1 MLVEVSVRN
10 FALLEDLHLELG
22 PGLIALTGETGAGKS
37 LLLEALGLVLGR
49 RAEAGQVRR
58 GSERLVVSARFH
70 SLGRRLK
77 SLLDE
82 LGLNEG
88 VEDEL
93 LLRREIDA
101 VGKSRAFANDHPVN
115 LSTLVRLGEL
125 LVFSHGQS
133 EQQLLLRPAE
143 QRGLLDSFGGLGELV
158 HQVELV
164 FATWQ
169 ERLSERDALA
179 LSEQERAQRIDLY
192 RFQKRELDAAD
203 VRLEEEA
210 ELELLL
216 PQLKNGDRLK
226 SVALEAH
233 GILHAQE
240 SSATDLVGRVIQ
252 EVSLLRSLG
261 APLSDV
267 AELLDGAAVHLAEVA
282 QRLDTFAS
290 ALDADPVRLEEVL
303 SRLDVLGKLKR
314 KYGPTLADVIAY
326 RNRVTEELDRLENL
340 EGKRQDVVR
349 RLADAEKDLIH
360 WSSVLSEGRRK
371 AAKKMSLAVQKELKE
386 VGLSHATF
394 HVEVVTELDRRASF
408 GFDQVRYLF
417 NANPGEE
424 KSPLAETASGG
435 ELSRVMLAI
444 ESVFVREDE
453 VPVLIFDEIDAGVG
467 GTVGGVLGKKLAGL
481 GRGRQVLCV
490 THLATIAACA
500 DTHWTVKKEIQGDR
514 TRAILRKL
522 SDKERPAEIAR
533 LFGSSPGANA
543 AIGLRHAEELLASS
557 RPK

>member
-1 MLVEVSVRN
+1 MLTEVSVRN
-10 FALLEDLHLELG
+10 FALLEDLHLEWG
-22 PGLIALTGETGAGKS
+22 SGLIVLTGETGAGKS

-58 GSERLVVSARFH
+58 GAERLVVSARFH
-70 SLGRRLK
+70 SLSRRLK

-88 VEDEL
+88 AEEEL

-101 VGKSRAFANDHPVN
+101 AGKSRAFANDHPVN

-143 QRGLLDSFGGLGELV
+143 QRGLLDAFGGLEERV
-158 HQVELV
+158 RQVESV

-179 LSEQERAQRIDLY
+179 LSEQERAQRLDLY
-192 RFQKRELDAAD
+192 RFQKGELDAAN

-233 GILHAQE
+233 SFLHGQE
-240 SSATDLVGRVIQ
+240 SSATDLVRKVIP
-252 EVSLLRSLG
+252 EVALLRSLG
-261 APLSDV
+261 APLSEV
-267 AELLDGAAVHLAEVA
+267 AELLEGAIINLEESA
-282 QRLDTFAS
+282 QRLESFAS
-290 ALDADPVRLEEVL
+290 GLDADPVRLEEVL
-303 SRLDVLGKLKR
+303 SRQDLLGKLKR
-314 KYGPTLADVIAY
+314 KYGPTLGDVIAY
-326 RNRVTEELDRLENL
+326 RTRVTEELDRLENL
-340 EGKRQDVVR
+340 EGKRQDIDR
-349 RLADAEKDLIH
+349 RLAEAEEELVQL
-360 WSSVLSEGRRK
+360 SAVLSEGRQK
-371 AAKKMSLAVQKELKE
+371 AAKKMSTAVQKELKE
-386 VGLSHATF
+386 VGLPHAAF
-394 HVEVVTELDRRASF
+394 HIEVVTEADRRASS
-408 GFDQVRYLF
+408 GADQVRFLF
-417 NANPGEE
+417 KANPGEGQ
-424 KSPLAETASGG
+424 SPLAETASGG

-444 ESVFVREDE
+444 ESVFVRVDD

-467 GTVGGVLGKKLAGL
+467 GTVGGVLGKKLAAL

-500 DTHWTVKKEIQGDR
+500 DAHWTVEKEIQGDR
-514 TRAILRKL
+514 TRAVMRRL
-522 SDKERPAEIAR
+522 SEKERPAEIAR
-533 LFGSSPGANA
+533 LFGSSPGGNA

-557 RPK
+557 RSK

>member
-1 MLVEVSVRN
+1 MLTEVRVRN
-10 FALLEDLHLELG
+10 FALLEDLHLEMG
-22 PGLIALTGETGAGKS
+22 SGLIALTGETGAGKS

-58 GSERLVVSARFH
+58 GAERLVVSARFH

-88 VEDEL
+88 AEDEL

-101 VGKSRAFANDHPVN
+101 AGKSRAFANDHPVN

-143 QRGLLDSFGGLGELV
+143 QRELLDSFGGLEGMV
-158 HQVELV
+158 RQVESV
-164 FATWQ
+164 FTAWQ

-179 LSEQERAQRIDLY
+179 LSEQERAQRSDLY
-192 RFQKRELDAAD
+192 RFQKGELDAAD
-203 VRLEEEA
+203 VRIEEEA
-210 ELELLL
+210 ELEILL

-233 GILHAQE
+233 GFLHAQE
-240 SSATDLVGRVIQ
+240 SSATDLVRKVIA
-252 EVSLLRSLG
+252 EVVLLRSLG
-261 APLSDV
+261 APLAEV
-267 AELLDGAAVHLAEVA
+267 AELLEGAIVNLEEAS
-282 QRLDTFAS
+282 QRLDAFAS
-290 ALDADPVRLEEVL
+290 GLDADPVRLEEVL

-314 KYGPTLADVIAY
+314 KYGPTLADVVAY
-326 RNRVTEELDRLENL
+326 RTRVTEELHRLENL
-340 EGKRQDVVR
+340 EGNRQDIDR
-349 RLADAEKDLIH
+349 RLAEAEDELVKR
-360 WSSVLSEGRRK
+360 SAVLTEGRRK
-371 AAKKMSLAVQKELKE
+371 AAKKMSMAVQKELKE
-386 VGLSHATF
+386 VGLPRATF
-394 HVEVVTELDRRASF
+394 LVEVVTEADRRASF
-408 GFDQVRYLF
+408 GADQVRFLF
-417 NANPGEE
+417 NANPGEGQ
-424 KSPLAETASGG
+424 SPLAETASGG

-444 ESVFVREDE
+444 ESVFVRADD

-467 GTVGGVLGKKLAGL
+467 GTVGGVLGKKLAAL

-500 DTHWTVKKEIQGDR
+500 DAHWTVEKEIQGDR
-514 TRAILRKL
+514 TRAVMRRL
-522 SDKERPAEIAR
+522 SEKERPAEIAR
-533 LFGSSPGANA
+533 LFGSSPGGIA

-557 RPK
+557 RSK

>member
-1 MLVEVSVRN
+1 M
-10 FALLEDLHLELG
+10 
-22 PGLIALTGETGAGKS
+22 
-37 LLLEALGLVLGR
+37 
-49 RAEAGQVRR
+49 
-58 GSERLVVSARFH
+58 
-70 SLGRRLK
+70 
-77 SLLDE
+77 
-82 LGLNEG
+82 
-88 VEDEL
+88 
-93 LLRREIDA
+93 
-101 VGKSRAFANDHPVN
+101 
-115 LSTLVRLGEL
+115 
-125 LVFSHGQS
+125 
-133 EQQLLLRPAE
+133 LLRPAE

-303 SRLDVLGKLKR
+303 SRLDVLGK
-314 KYGPTLADVIAY
+314 I
-326 RNRVTEELDRLENL
+326 EEEIWPDTGGCDRLPEPSDRRIRPI
-340 EGKRQDVVR
+340 GKFGRQTAR
-349 RLADAEKDLIH
+349 CGSTSGGCGKGPIH
-360 WSSVLSEGRRK
+360 WSSVLSEGRRACPEK
-371 AAKKMSLAVQKELKE
+371 
-386 VGLSHATF
+386 
-394 HVEVVTELDRRASF
+394 RRW
-408 GFDQVRYLF
+408 
-417 NANPGEE
+417 P
-424 KSPLAETASGG
+424 
-435 ELSRVMLAI
+435 
-444 ESVFVREDE
+444 
-453 VPVLIFDEIDAGVG
+453 
-467 GTVGGVLGKKLAGL
+467 
-481 GRGRQVLCV
+481 C
-490 THLATIAACA
+490 
-500 DTHWTVKKEIQGDR
+500 
-514 TRAILRKL
+514 RK
-522 SDKERPAEIAR
+522 
-533 LFGSSPGANA
+533 N
-543 AIGLRHAEELLASS
+543 
-557 RPK
+557 